1 MDIKRAYEIANSVP
15 PKPEDMVDLECSCC
29 TCQFASIPEGVYE
42 MGDNKL
48 TKYRFFVGGGNIT
61 INSEDLSKKYTCPN
75 GCMTGYFKDKPSM
88 LYDIHESGGYT
99 PHEEYECAVL
109 TVKLDSLED
118 EVREMKEQLKHYSN
132 IEY

>member
-29 TCQFASIPEGVYE
+29 TCQFASVPEGVYE

-48 TKYRFFVGGGNIT
+48 TKYKHFVGKDNIT
-61 INSEDLSKKYTCPN
+61 VNSEDLSKEYTCPN

-118 EVREMKEQLKHYSN
+118 EMKEVEEQLKHYSN